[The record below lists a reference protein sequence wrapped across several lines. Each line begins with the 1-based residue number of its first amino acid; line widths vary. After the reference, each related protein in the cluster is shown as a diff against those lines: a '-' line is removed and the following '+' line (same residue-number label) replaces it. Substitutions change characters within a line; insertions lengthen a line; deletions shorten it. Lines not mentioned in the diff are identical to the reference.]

1 MRSET
6 LPTRRTLLAAL
17 SVAAVL
23 GPGALALY
31 TTVPSSVNGCFRTEL
46 RAESKATLGS
56 GFEDEGMGAQT
67 PAVGASPPALAALAP
82 GVAKP

>member
-1 MRSET
+1 MARS
-6 LPTRRTLLAAL
+6 RRTPLAAL

-46 RAESKATLGS
+46 RAESKAALGA

-67 PAVGASPPALAALAP
+67 PAVALRRPLLRPLPLA
-82 GVAKP
+82 